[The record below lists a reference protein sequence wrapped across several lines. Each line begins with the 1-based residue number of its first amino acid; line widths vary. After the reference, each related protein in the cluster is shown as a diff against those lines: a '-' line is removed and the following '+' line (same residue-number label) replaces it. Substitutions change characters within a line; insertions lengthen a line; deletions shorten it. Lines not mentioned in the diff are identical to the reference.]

1 MSTIL
6 ANKVSTLKTGRPLK
20 KEAPSGKERPPWR
33 SRPIRNFLAPPRRIH
48 SFNDG
53 QRFLLRPPG
62 SGETAPSLTVVLNWQ
77 TQLKK

>member
-33 SRPIRNFLAPPRRIH
+33 SRPIRNFLAPRGGFI
-48 SFNDG
+48 
-53 QRFLLRPPG
+53 
-62 SGETAPSLTVVLNWQ
+62 PSTESAS
-77 TQLKK
+77 